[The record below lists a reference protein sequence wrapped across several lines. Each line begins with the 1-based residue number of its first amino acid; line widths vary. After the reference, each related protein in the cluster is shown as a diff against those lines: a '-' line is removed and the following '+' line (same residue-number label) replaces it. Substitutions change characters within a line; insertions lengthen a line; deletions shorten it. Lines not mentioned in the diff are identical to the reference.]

1 MPIQKFNPISGN
13 FDLVNITGVKEYANL
28 GAFPVAGEIDVIYIA
43 ADTNL
48 IYRWDGVVYIAIGG
62 TTVGT
67 QYLGLWDATL
77 NIPAIVSS
85 THAGAIGD
93 YYFASPGGATLIDG
107 INTWAVGD
115 AIIWN
120 GVTWERIQSASTAG
134 IGQKAQTMIMSSG
147 TDTFFTTPLTTSFS
161 EWGTF
166 KFEGTSII
174 GTPSEISLILE
185 KPNASLNP
193 DWGVRIY
200 DVTNAQVIC
209 SQLNQPSNIILPKQ
223 IFDLGALSN
232 LPAGPAMWELQLIKG
247 PGGQQEIQISSMTIK
262 Y

>member
-28 GAFPVAGEIDVIYIA
+28 GAFPVIGEVDVLYIA
-43 ADTNL
+43 SDTGL
-48 IYRWDGVVYIAIGG
+48 LYWWDGLAYQSAGG

-67 QYLGLWDATL
+67 QYLGLWNATT
-77 NIPAIVSS
+77 NVPALASGV
-85 THAGAIGD
+85 HAGAIGD

-120 GVTWERIQSASTAG
+120 GATWEKLSFAGSPG

-147 TDTFFTTPLTTSFS
+147 TDTFFTAPLFTSFS

-174 GTPSEISLILE
+174 GIPSEISLILE
-185 KPNASLNP
+185 KPNASVNP

-200 DVTNAQVIC
+200 DITNAQVIC

-232 LPAGPAMWELQLIKG
+232 LPAGPAMWELQLIKDV
-247 PGGQQEIQISSMTIK
+247 GGQQEIQISSMTIK

>member
-1 MPIQKFNPISGN
+1 MSRKII
-13 FDLVNITGVKEYANL
+13 LGVKPNQKKALNAANL
-28 GAFPVAGEIDVIYIA
+28 PSAVNPF
-43 ADTNL
+43 
-48 IYRWDGVVYIAIGG
+48 
-62 TTVGT
+62 
-67 QYLGLWDATL
+67 ATL
-77 NIPAIVSS
+77 LDI
-85 THAGAIGD
+85 
-93 YYFASPGGATLIDG
+93 
-107 INTWAVGD
+107 
-115 AIIWN
+115 
-120 GVTWERIQSASTAG
+120 TAG

-147 TDTFFTTPLTTSFS
+147 TDIFFTAPLFTSFN

-174 GTPSEISLILE
+174 GIPSEISLILE